1 MAFLANI
8 SDIGWIILAG
18 AVATYAT
25 RVGGYLVLS
34 RFDNI
39 PPRVNAA
46 LDAVPA
52 AVLTTLFAP
61 AIVSQG
67 WAEAVTLAVAAVVA
81 LRFNLSAT
89 LAAGAIS
96 IIALRALITV

>member
-1 MAFLANI
+1 MFENI
-8 SDIGWIILAG
+8 PTTVWIILAG

-25 RVGGYLVLS
+25 RIGGHLVLS
-34 RFDNI
+34 RFQHI
-39 PPRVNAA
+39 PRRVSAA

-67 WAEAVTLAVAAVVA
+67 WAEAITLGIAAVVA
-81 LRFNLSAT
+81 LRFNLAIT
-89 LAAGAIS
+89 LVVGAVAIVG
-96 IIALRALITV
+96 LRSVFG